1 MLYTYDCALLISDF
15 DYKMS
20 FADSSM
26 QNNEVVKEEVVEK
39 NTVTTTKVEKLL
51 DYLLYS
57 LAMVYIAVCP
67 FTKVEESFNLQ
78 VY

>member
-1 MLYTYDCALLISDF
+1 MKLT
-15 DYKMS
+15 
-20 FADSSM
+20 DSSIPDSAVVS
-26 QNNEVVKEEVVEK
+26 EKVVVKNIVM
-39 NTVTTTKVEKLL
+39 TTTKVEKLL
-51 DYLLYS
+51 DCLLYS

>member
-1 MLYTYDCALLISDF
+1 MWYTYDCALLISDF

>member
-1 MLYTYDCALLISDF
+1 MNFT
-15 DYKMS
+15 
-20 FADSSM
+20 DSSIPD
-26 QNNEVVKEEVVEK
+26 NEVFSEKVVEK
-39 NTVTTTKVEKLL
+39 NMVVTTPKLEKLL
-51 DYLLYS
+51 DCLLYS